1 MKYAITGATG
11 FVGRAL
17 ARHLHAQGHE
27 VVAVVRSPDRAGGLA
42 EWGVELAAGDLSDV
56 AAMTAAFRGAD
67 GVFHVAGWYKVGVPD
82 ATEAWAVN
90 VEGTRNAIR
99 AARAAGVPRVVHT
112 STCAINSDTDGR
124 TVDEEYRHIGPH
136 LTTYDETK
144 AQAHDVAVAAA
155 ASHETPEVVI
165 VMPGGIYGPGD
176 TSSVGELLKEVA
188 TGRRTMVSA
197 RLRMVE
203 AHVDDIAAG
212 HLLAMEKGR
221 PGEAYMLAGERTDLA
236 SMAEEMAQITGG
248 RRPIVMPGPLLPVA
262 ENVFDVAGRVLPLP
276 PQFSGEAMRSAR
288 SSYLGTSTKARRE
301 LGWSYRGM
309 HRGFVDTAEAEGWI

>member
-1 MKYAITGATG
+1 M
-11 FVGRAL
+11 GRL
-17 ARHLHAQGHE
+17 VQG
-27 VVAVVRSPDRAGGLA
+27 
-42 EWGVELAAGDLSDV
+42 
-56 AAMTAAFRGAD
+56 RGAGRD
-67 GVFHVAGWYKVGVPD
+67 RGMGGQRGGD
-82 ATEAWAVN
+82 AQRDP
-90 VEGTRNAIR
+90 GGPCG
-99 AARAAGVPRVVHT
+99 GVPRVVHT

-176 TSSVGELLKEVA
+176 TSSVGNCS
-188 TGRRTMVSA
+188 RRS
-197 RLRMVE
+197 
-203 AHVDDIAAG
+203 
-212 HLLAMEKGR
+212 R
-221 PGEAYMLAGERTDLA
+221 PGAGRWSRLDCAWSKPTSMTSPPVTCRRWRRAPGRGLHAGGERTDLA

-262 ENVFDVAGRVLPLP
+262 EKVFDVAGRVPPLP

-288 SSYLGTSTKARRE
+288 SSYLGTSIKARRE
-301 LGWSYRGM
+301 LGVELSRDAPGFRRYGRGRGLDLIVSRM
-309 HRGFVDTAEAEGWI
+309 PRSDPATASPASEPHRRPH